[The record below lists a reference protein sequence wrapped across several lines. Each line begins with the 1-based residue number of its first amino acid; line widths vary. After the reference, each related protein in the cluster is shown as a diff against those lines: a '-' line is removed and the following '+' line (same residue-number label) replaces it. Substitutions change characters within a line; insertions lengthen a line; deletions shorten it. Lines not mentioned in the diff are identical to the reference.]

1 MFSERNQP
9 RPSPATP
16 LLERL
21 RDELELLG
29 LTVSAHPLDLWPDIA
44 WETYCPVAHLAEH
57 IGRRVTLCGVVVAD
71 RTHHQ
76 SNGER
81 MKFMTLCDRS
91 GLIETEL
98 FARAFKRFGLET
110 IRHPVLE
117 VTGIVVPFDGATG
130 HTLRVESVRQPRK
143 KQHPA

>member
-1 MFSERNQP
+1 
-9 RPSPATP
+9 
-16 LLERL
+16 
-21 RDELELLG
+21 
-29 LTVSAHPLDLWPDIA
+29 
-44 WETYCPVAHLAEH
+44 
-57 IGRRVTLCGVVVAD
+57 VAD
-71 RTHHQ
+71 RTPHQ
-76 SNGER
+76 SNGEL

-110 IRHPVLE
+110 IRHPALE